1 MSNQP
6 TPLNEAQLKS
16 LKNLTT
22 NLTKEQTIWLNGY
35 IQGLSAGTFA
45 SVASETSAN
54 AVNKTTKKPLT
65 ILYGTHTG
73 RSEKIANELHNEATT
88 KNFESTLVAM
98 DQYNPRNLKDEKN
111 LLIIVSTHGEGEP
124 PVMAE
129 DFHEFITGKRAPKLT
144 ELNFAVLALG
154 DKSYKHFCQTGID
167 IQQALLKAG
176 AKEITDLVK
185 CDVDYQPDA
194 DQWKQKVFNNLH
206 NEPAE
211 ESSTQSQGKSTEI
224 ETKTYSRKNPYEAT
238 ILDKV
243 RITGRDSDK
252 EVYHLEISLENS
264 GIKYEPGDSLGVI
277 AQNPD
282 KLVDEILDSLKDDG
296 SESLDTHAG
305 KISFREALLHHYEI
319 TILTRDLIEKYA
331 EKTNHKEVKK
341 LIKDDQKLETYL
353 YGHDVLDL
361 LHEFPSKITA
371 IELLEIL
378 RPLPPRLYSISSSQE
393 AVGEEVHITVSKVL
407 YENKGRQRLGACSGH
422 LAEYKEIDDTILI
435 YIEKNPNFRL
445 PANGSP
451 IIMVGAGTGIAPYRA
466 FIQHREATGY
476 KGKTWLFFGERKF
489 SSDFLYQTE
498 WQKYLKEGYLGKID
512 LAFSRDQ
519 KEKIY
524 VQHKLQR
531 QQKKIFKWLE
541 NDGVFYLCGDMKTMA
556 KDVEATLLSI
566 IEKQGGMTPEKAKGY
581 LKKLKKERRF
591 QADVY

>member
-1 MSNQP
+1 MSNQLS
-6 TPLNEAQLKS
+6 PLNEAQLKS
-16 LKNLTT
+16 LQNLTT
-22 NLTKEQTIWLNGY
+22 NLTKEQAIWLNGY
-35 IQGLSAGTFA
+35 IQGFSASTFA
-45 SVASETSAN
+45 SADPETSPATVERR
-54 AVNKTTKKPLT
+54 AATPLT

-73 RSEKIANELHNEATT
+73 RSEKIANEIHSEATT
-88 KNFESTLVAM
+88 KNLESTLLAM
-98 DQYNPRNLKDEKN
+98 DQYKPRNLKNEKN

-124 PVMAE
+124 PVMAD
-129 DFHEFITGKRAPKLT
+129 DFHEFVTGKRAPKLT
-144 ELNFAVLALG
+144 GLNFSVLALG

-176 AKEITDLVK
+176 ASEIAGLVK

-194 DQWKQKVFNNLH
+194 DQWKQEVFNNLKS
-206 NEPAE
+206 EPVE
-211 ESSTQSQGKSTEI
+211 ELPTTSQDKSTGN
-224 ETKTYSRKNPYEAT
+224 ETITYSRKNPYEAT

-243 RITGRDSDK
+243 RITGRESDK

-277 AQNPD
+277 AQNPGT
-282 KLVDEILDSLKDDG
+282 LVDEILSTLKDDG

-305 KISFREALLHHYEI
+305 KISFREALLHHHEI

-361 LHEFPSKITA
+361 LNEFPSKITA
-371 IELLEIL
+371 VDFLKIL

-422 LAEYKEIDDTILI
+422 LAEHKEVDDQILI

-466 FIQHREATGY
+466 FIQQREATGH
-476 KGKTWLFFGERKF
+476 KGKTWLFFGERRF

-524 VQHKLQR
+524 VQHKLQK

-541 NDGVFYLCGDMKTMA
+541 NDGVFYLCGDMKKMA

-566 IEKQGGMTPEKAKGY
+566 IEKQGGMTPERAKGY